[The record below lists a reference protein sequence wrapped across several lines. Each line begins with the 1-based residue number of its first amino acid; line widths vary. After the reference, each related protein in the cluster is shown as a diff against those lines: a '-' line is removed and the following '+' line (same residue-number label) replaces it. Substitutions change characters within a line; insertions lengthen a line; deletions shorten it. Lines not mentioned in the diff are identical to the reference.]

1 VSDLELNLTV
11 VTGHLH
17 ELAAQQLTAA
27 DKITGANRATADIAA
42 KVEETHGLICW
53 PSSQAMKAGE
63 TARKTAGQ
71 TMYKVSTEF
80 NEKLT
85 TAANNY
91 NDVDYREGR
100 SLGEACQM

>member
-17 ELAAQQLTAA
+17 ELAAQQQTAA

-42 KVEETHGLICW
+42 KVEQSHGLICW
-53 PSSQAMKAGE
+53 PATQAVSAGE
-63 TARKTAGQ
+63 TARKNAGE

-80 NEKLT
+80 NEKLI

-91 NDVDYREGR
+91 NNVDYREGR
-100 SLGEACQM
+100 SLGEACKM